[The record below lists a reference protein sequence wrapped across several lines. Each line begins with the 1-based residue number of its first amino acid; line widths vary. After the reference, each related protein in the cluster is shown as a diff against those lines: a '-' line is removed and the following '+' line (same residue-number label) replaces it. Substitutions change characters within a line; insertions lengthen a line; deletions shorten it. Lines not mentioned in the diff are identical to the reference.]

1 MPCFSVL
8 IPTHEHATTLA
19 YAVRSAQMQGV
30 DDIEI
35 LICGDGITDPVRDQT
50 LALVREDR
58 RIKFFDLPKAPARGE
73 LNRDFVMRQVQSPVI
88 CHQND
93 DDLWLPGHFEV
104 LEQALENAD
113 FVGAIQVNVDTDDK
127 VRAHYFDLERP
138 EFVEAW
144 LKWKPNELG
153 AWAYNGFG
161 PFSSPIRAR
170 PSCASRKDGRRRG
183 GTAGRSGDVAP
194 LRARGLVPR
203 EISALADRA
212 AFPSP
217 DRNGWSVE
225 QRGEEMRRWSEIV
238 ARPDYA
244 ERIWRDLLP
253 DLGDR
258 LCQSLEERRNRDRDM
273 KSGRRNMNYDR
284 TNMNCDAPLGAT
296 ATRCCGV
303 CVG

>member
-1 MPCFSVL
+1 
-8 IPTHEHATTLA
+8 
-19 YAVRSAQMQGV
+19 
-30 DDIEI
+30 
-35 LICGDGITDPVRDQT
+35 
-50 LALVREDR
+50 
-58 RIKFFDLPKAPARGE
+58 
-73 LNRDFVMRQVQSPVI
+73 MRQVQSPVI

-225 QRGEEMRRWSEIV
+225 QRGEEMPSLERDRRSAGLRRADLARSI
-238 ARPDYA
+238 ARPRRPVVASEPRRTPESRQGY
-244 ERIWRDLLP
+244 
-253 DLGDR
+253 
-258 LCQSLEERRNRDRDM
+258 EERQKEYELRQNEYELRRSVGRDRDALLWRLRWL
-273 KSGRRNMNYDR
+273 RRAR
-284 TNMNCDAPLGAT
+284 HPLRSA
-296 ATRCCGV
+296 ASVRRECREL
-303 CVG
+303 VGSLWRGQMPARSADLDPRN